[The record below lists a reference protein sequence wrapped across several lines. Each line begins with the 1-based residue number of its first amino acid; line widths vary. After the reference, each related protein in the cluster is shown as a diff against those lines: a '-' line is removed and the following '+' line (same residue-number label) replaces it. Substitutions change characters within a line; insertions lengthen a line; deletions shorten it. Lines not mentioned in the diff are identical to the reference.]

1 MKLYNLITEAT
12 ACTQWSDKTFVNGD
26 GKTKPK
32 ITIEKTETK
41 VTGTYEGPEFGF
53 CIQSA
58 EGNKG
63 DSVHQLAGITVFHEC
78 GPYLK
83 ELYKAGTYVRPNLKG
98 VTLERK
104 NNYYE
109 ISIPLEK
116 TTEDK
121 AITSINQRGSMGG
134 GEGKIDTTEFNSAK
148 TRPMFYTETLKSTG
162 ISDMTE
168 YFFCWRNLQDYPI
181 KTSSN
186 KEVVKK
192 AEEPK
197 KEEPKKEVV
206 KKAEEPKKEE
216 PKKEVVKKAEETKKE
231 EPKNTGP
238 ELVVGGYFIKSE
250 KGVIRGMKVFS
261 SSPGRAIV
269 MLYDED
275 GKPLFKQNETA
286 WIYDQEKAREWGGD
300 NILVKGGDLEKRD
313 YWFRIIKF

>member
-26 GKTKPK
+26 GKKTPK

-41 VTGTYEGPEFGF
+41 VTGTYEGPESGF

-58 EGNKG
+58 EGNKA

-104 NNYYE
+104 ENYYK

-134 GEGKIDTTEFNSAK
+134 GEGGIDKTEFNSAK
-148 TRPMFYTETLKSTG
+148 TRPMFYTETLISTG
-162 ISDMTE
+162 IPDMTE

-181 KTSSN
+181 KTASN

-192 AEEPK
+192 VEEPK

-206 KKAEEPKKEE
+206 KKG
-216 PKKEVVKKAEETKKE
+216 EETKKE
-231 EPKNTGP
+231 VTKNTGP
-238 ELVVGGYFIKSE
+238 ELVVGGYFVKSD
-250 KGVIRGMKVFS
+250 KGTIYGMKVFS
-261 SSPGRAIV
+261 SSPGNTMV
-269 MLYDED
+269 MLYNED
-275 GKPLFKQNETA
+275 GKALFKANETA
-286 WIYDQEKAREWGGD
+286 IILDKKTAEGVGGY
-300 NILVKGGDLEKRD
+300 NILIQSGVNEFWLK
-313 YWFRIIKF
+313 IIKF

>member
-1 MKLYNLITEAT
+1 MKLYNLIIEDKGA

-32 ITIEKTETK
+32 ITIEKTETM
-41 VTGTYEGPEFGF
+41 VTGTYEGPETGF
-53 CIQSA
+53 CIQSS
-58 EGNKG
+58 EGNPD

-78 GPYLK
+78 SIYLK
-83 ELYKAGTYVRPNLKG
+83 ELYKAGTYVRPNLDG

-104 NNYYE
+104 KNYYK
-109 ISIPLEK
+109 ISIPLQK

-121 AITSINQRGSMGG
+121 AITSINQRGSWKG
-134 GEGKIDTTEFNSAK
+134 GEGGIDKAEYDKAK
-148 TRPMFYTETLKSTG
+148 TRPMFYDKKLVSTG

-168 YFFCWRNLQDYPI
+168 YFFCWRNLQESPI
-181 KTSSN
+181 KTGSN

-192 AEEPK
+192 AEDPK
-197 KEEPKKEVV
+197 KEEPNKEVVKKVEEPKKEV
-206 KKAEEPKKEE
+206 A
-216 PKKEVVKKAEETKKE
+216 
-231 EPKNTGP
+231 KNLGP
-238 ELVVGGYFIKSE
+238 ELVVGGYLVKSD
-250 KGVIRGMKVFS
+250 KGVIHGMKVFS

-286 WIYDQEKAREWGGD
+286 SIFDEEKAREWGGD

-313 YWFRIIKF
+313 YWLRIIKF

>member
-12 ACTQWSDKTFVNGD
+12 ACSQWKDNTFVNGD
-26 GKTKPK
+26 GVKTPK

-41 VTGTYEGPEFGF
+41 VTGTYEGPESGF

-104 NNYYE
+104 KNYYK

-134 GEGKIDTTEFNSAK
+134 GEGGIDTTEFNSAK

-162 ISDMTE
+162 LSDMTE

-181 KTSSN
+181 KTASN

-192 AEEPK
+192 VEEPK

-206 KKAEEPKKEE
+206 KKG
-216 PKKEVVKKAEETKKE
+216 EETKKE
-231 EPKNTGP
+231 VTKNTGP
-238 ELVVGGYFIKSE
+238 ELVVGGYFVKSD
-250 KGVIRGMKVFS
+250 KGIIYGMKVFS
-261 SSPGRAIV
+261 SSPGNTMV
-269 MLYDED
+269 MLYNED
-275 GKPLFKQNETA
+275 GKALFKANETA
-286 WIYDQEKAREWGGD
+286 IILDKKTAEGVGGY
-300 NILVKGGDLEKRD
+300 NILIQSGVNEFWLK
-313 YWFRIIKF
+313 IIKF

>member
-104 NNYYE
+104 KNYYK

-148 TRPMFYTETLKSTG
+148 TRPMFYTETLISTG
-162 ISDMTE
+162 LPDMTE

-206 KKAEEPKKEE
+206 KKAEE
-216 PKKEVVKKAEETKKE
+216 TKKE

-238 ELVVGGYFIKSE
+238 ELVVGGYFVKSD
-250 KGVIRGMKVFS
+250 KGVIQVLIKESCSMRKKRNPKKFS
-261 SSPGRAIV
+261 
-269 MLYDED
+269 
-275 GKPLFKQNETA
+275 
-286 WIYDQEKAREWGGD
+286 
-300 NILVKGGDLEKRD
+300 
-313 YWFRIIKF
+313 

>member
-12 ACTQWSDKTFVNGD
+12 ACSQWKDKTFVNGD
-26 GKTKPK
+26 GKKTPK

-41 VTGTYEGPEFGF
+41 VTGTYEGPEKGF

-58 EGNKG
+58 EGNPN

-78 GPYLK
+78 NPYLK
-83 ELYKAGTYVRPNLKG
+83 ELYKGETYVRPNLKG

-104 NNYYE
+104 ENYYK

-134 GEGKIDTTEFNSAK
+134 GEGGIDKTEFNSAK
-148 TRPMFYTETLKSTG
+148 TRPMFYTETLISTG

-181 KTSSN
+181 KTASN

-192 AEEPK
+192 
-197 KEEPKKEVV
+197 V
-206 KKAEEPKKEE
+206 EEPKKEE

>member
-26 GKTKPK
+26 GITKPK

-41 VTGTYEGPEFGF
+41 VTGTYEGPEKGF

-58 EGNKG
+58 EGNPK

-104 NNYYE
+104 KNYYK

-116 TTEDK
+116 TTEDR
-121 AITSINQRGSMGG
+121 AITSINQRGSWQG
-134 GEGKIDTTEFNSAK
+134 GEGNIDTTEFNSAK

-168 YFFCWRNLQDYPI
+168 YFFCWRNLQEFPI

-197 KEEPKKEVV
+197 KEVV
-206 KKAEEPKKEE
+206 KKTEEPKKE
-216 PKKEVVKKAEETKKE
+216 AT
-231 EPKNTGP
+231 KNTSP
-238 ELVVGGYFIKSE
+238 ELMVGSYLVKSD
-250 KGVIRGMKVFS
+250 KGVIYGMKFFS
-261 SSPGRAIV
+261 ISQEGTIV
-269 MLYDED
+269 MLYDQD

-286 WIYDQEKAREWGGD
+286 VILDKKTAEGVGGY
-300 NILVKGGDLEKRD
+300 NILIIQPGANEFWLK
-313 YWFRIIKF
+313 IIKF

>member
-12 ACTQWSDKTFVNGD
+12 ACSQWKDNTFVNGD
-26 GKTKPK
+26 GVKTPK

-41 VTGTYEGPEFGF
+41 VTGTYEGPESGF

-104 NNYYE
+104 KNYYK

-134 GEGKIDTTEFNSAK
+134 GEGGIDTTEFNSAK

-162 ISDMTE
+162 LSDMTE

-206 KKAEEPKKEE
+206 KKG
-216 PKKEVVKKAEETKKE
+216 EETKKE
-231 EPKNTGP
+231 VTKNTGP
-238 ELVVGGYFIKSE
+238 ELVVGGYFVKSD
-250 KGVIRGMKVFS
+250 KGIIYGMKVLS
-261 SSPGRAIV
+261 SSPGNTMV
-269 MLYDED
+269 MLYNED
-275 GKPLFKQNETA
+275 GKPLFKANETA
-286 WIYDQEKAREWGGD
+286 IILDKKTAEGVGGY
-300 NILVKGGDLEKRD
+300 NILIQSGVNEFWLK
-313 YWFRIIKF
+313 IIKL

>member
-12 ACTQWSDKTFVNGD
+12 ACTQWKDNTFVNGD
-26 GKTKPK
+26 GVKTPK
-32 ITIEKTETK
+32 ITIDKTETK
-41 VTGTYEGPEFGF
+41 VTGTYEGPESGF

-58 EGNKG
+58 EGNKN

-104 NNYYE
+104 KNYYK

-134 GEGKIDTTEFNSAK
+134 GEGGIDVAEYNSAK
-148 TRPMFYTETLKSTG
+148 SRPMFYSETLKSIG

-168 YFFCWRNLQDYPI
+168 YFFCWRNLQEFPI

-197 KEEPKKEVV
+197 KEVV
-206 KKAEEPKKEE
+206 KKTEEPKKE
-216 PKKEVVKKAEETKKE
+216 AT
-231 EPKNTGP
+231 KNTSP
-238 ELVVGGYFIKSE
+238 ELMVGSYLVKSD
-250 KGVIRGMKVFS
+250 KGVIYGMKVFS
-261 SSPGRAIV
+261 ISQEGTIV
-269 MLYDED
+269 MLYNQD

-286 WIYDQEKAREWGGD
+286 VILDKKTAEGVGGY
-300 NILVKGGDLEKRD
+300 NILIIQPGANEFWLK
-313 YWFRIIKF
+313 IIKF

>member
-26 GKTKPK
+26 GITKPK

-41 VTGTYEGPEFGF
+41 VTGTYEGPEKGF

-58 EGNKG
+58 EGNPK

-104 NNYYE
+104 KNYYK

-134 GEGKIDTTEFNSAK
+134 GEGGIDTTEFNSAK
-148 TRPMFYTETLKSTG
+148 TRPMFYTETLISTG
-162 ISDMTE
+162 IPDMTE

-181 KTSSN
+181 KTASN

-192 AEEPK
+192 VEEPK

-206 KKAEEPKKEE
+206 KKAEDQ
-216 PKKEVVKKAEETKKE
+216 KKEVT
-231 EPKNTGP
+231 KNTGS
-238 ELVVGGYFIKSE
+238 ELVVGGYFVKSD
-250 KGVIRGMKVFS
+250 KGTIYGMKVFS
-261 SSPGRAIV
+261 SSPGNTMV
-269 MLYDED
+269 MLYNED
-275 GKPLFKQNETA
+275 GKALFKANETA
-286 WIYDQEKAREWGGD
+286 IILDKKTAEGVGGY
-300 NILVKGGDLEKRD
+300 NILIQSGVNEFWLK
-313 YWFRIIKF
+313 IIKL